1 MRAKRASPFW
11 KKGSNGKR
19 PGSIYLPAAPFRFNG
34 NPSTLN
40 GSQLVA
46 RTVDIQNGN
55 ITINYNPVTTA
66 QPILP
71 RLAE

>member
-1 MRAKRASPFW
+1 V
-11 KKGSNGKR
+11 N
-19 PGSIYLPAAPFRFNG
+19 
-34 NPSTLN
+34 
-40 GSQLVA
+40 
-46 RTVDIQNGN
+46 IQNGN